1 MDSLTSP
8 RSRQANN
15 QRKVMAQDR
24 ALGSFLVYLLLTI
37 ASVLSLFPIFW
48 MVSVSLRPNV
58 DIFRIPPA
66 WLPSQVT
73 GEAYE
78 QIMATPQHVRTFA
91 NSYLTAFIVT
101 LVSLCFATL
110 GGYAFSR
117 FDFRGSRISQFLI
130 IGTQMIPP
138 ISLVIPYFIMIVKL
152 KLYNTYLGLILTYTA
167 FVLPFSTL
175 MMISYFNTIPRDLEE
190 VAMVDG
196 CTRVGALVRV
206 VLPLMLPGLAATGV
220 YAFLLAWNEFLFA
233 VTLTQTPDM
242 RLVPVAIAMLM
253 GEHAYQWNVM
263 MGLSVLA
270 SVPLLVVFLFLQRY
284 LISGLTVGAV
294 KG

>member
-1 MDSLTSP
+1 MERRRAPGSSL
-8 RSRQANN
+8 AH
-15 QRKVMAQDR
+15 
-24 ALGSFLVYLLLTI
+24 LLLTV
-37 ASVLSLFPIFW
+37 ASILSLFPIFW

-66 WLPSQVT
+66 WFPGEFT
-73 GEAYE
+73 GEAYR
-78 QIMATPQHVRTFA
+78 QIMATPQHIRTFA
-91 NSYLTAFIVT
+91 NSYFTALMVT

-117 FDFRGSRISQFLI
+117 FQFRGTRIIQLLI

-138 ISLVIPYFIMIVKL
+138 ISLVIPYFIMIVRL
-152 KLYNTYLGLILTYTA
+152 KLYNSYLGLILTYTA

-175 MMISYFNTIPRDLEE
+175 MLISYFNTIPQDLEE
-190 VAMVDG
+190 AAMVDG

-206 VLPLMLPGLAATGV
+206 VLPLMLPGVAATGV

-233 VTLTQTPDM
+233 VTLTQSPDM

-263 MGLSVLA
+263 MALSVLA
-270 SVPLLVVFLFLQRY
+270 SAPLLVMFLFLQRY
-284 LISGLTVGAV
+284 LVSGLTVGAV